1 MIIPPKLKPGDRVAI
16 VSLSSGML
24 GEPENSHILTL
35 GQKRLAEFGLEP
47 VLMPN
52 ALKGRA
58 YLKAHPEKRA
68 EDLRWAL
75 ENKEIKAIICIM
87 GGDDSYRV
95 LPYVD
100 VEIIRNNP
108 QTNQRIY

>member
-58 YLKAHPEKRA
+58 YLGPPGKAGRGSESR
-68 EDLRWAL
+68 LF
-75 ENKEIKAIICIM
+75 
-87 GGDDSYRV
+87 G
-95 LPYVD
+95 
-100 VEIIRNNP
+100 
-108 QTNQRIY
+108 

>member
-58 YLKAHPEKRA
+58 YLKADGKNE
-68 EDLRWAL
+68 ELMYLRQINA
-75 ENKEIKAIICIM
+75 
-87 GGDDSYRV
+87 V
-95 LPYVD
+95 LKKKKTAV
-100 VEIIRNNP
+100 R
-108 QTNQRIY
+108 TLGRLFG